1 MTHRLLFGVL
11 LALGLVAGAQ
21 GRTFRATVTHVTDGD
36 TIWVRPASG
45 AAPLAIRLQGLDAP
59 EICQVFGE
67 ASRDALARRLLKR
80 QVKVVA
86 KAQDSYDRAL
96 GKVTLDGADVGAWLV
111 ERGYAWSDR
120 FRTNT
125 GPYTD
130 EEKQARRARRG
141 LWKADGPEEPRE
153 FRKRHGSCYGNRQE
167 PEPEAEPEAR

>member
-1 MTHRLLFGVL
+1 MTHRLLYGAL
-11 LALGLVAGAQ
+11 IALCLAVPAQ
-21 GRTFRATVTHVTDGD
+21 ARTFRATVTHITDGD
-36 TIWVRPASG
+36 TIWVRPARG
-45 AAPLAIRLQGLDAP
+45 GPPLAVRIQGIDAP

-67 ASRDALARRLLKR
+67 AARDALTRRLLKR
-80 QVKVVA
+80 QVKVVTQ
-86 KAQDSYDRAL
+86 AQDSYDRAL
-96 GKVTLDGADVGAWLV
+96 GKVTLDNADVAAWLV

-153 FRKRHGSCYGNRQE
+153 FRQRHGSCHREPAERQE
-167 PEPEAEPEAR
+167 AGG

>member
-1 MTHRLLFGVL
+1 MNHRLLFGVM

-36 TIWVRPASG
+36 TVWVRPARG
-45 AAPLAIRLQGLDAP
+45 GAPLAIRIQGIDAP
-59 EICQVFGE
+59 EICQVYGE
-67 ASRDALARRLLKR
+67 ASRDALARRVLKR
-80 QVKVVA
+80 QVKVVTQ
-86 KAQDSYDRAL
+86 AQDDYGRAL
-96 GKVTLDGADVGAWLV
+96 AKVTLDKADVAAWLV

-141 LWKADGPEEPRE
+141 LWKADGPEEPSE
-153 FRKRHGSCYGNRQE
+153 FRKRHGSCHE
-167 PEPEAEPEAR
+167 PRAERP